1 MLIVKR
7 HDIRCEPKSY
17 KFKLLE
23 KLVVQHNIRASFDGR
38 SCVRA
43 SPHIYFPN
51 LLRKPKETNH
61 GCLPMGLCISPHACM
76 RQHVW
81 EGFKE
86 HDINCETKSY
96 KLKLFLCIWRVGI
109 GNIRIVG
116 PFSLRVLS
124 LNFLYICMLTLIKKK
139 IYMYA
144 YQWQHYHRCC
154 PTILDAT
161 VQYNMFCSRKHL
173 IIKALVCAK
182 ECLFEG
188 MNLAVSGGTIYKSN
202 IKILA

>member
-1 MLIVKR
+1 MIYVVNPNLT
-7 HDIRCEPKSY
+7 SL
-17 KFKLLE
+17 KLLE

-38 SCVRA
+38 SCDRT

-51 LLRKPKETNH
+51 LLCKPKETNH

-139 IYMYA
+139 NIYVCLPVAALSSMLSYNF
-144 YQWQHYHRCC
+144 RC
-154 PTILDAT
+154 
-161 VQYNMFCSRKHL
+161 Y
-173 IIKALVCAK
+173 CA
-182 ECLFEG
+182 
-188 MNLAVSGGTIYKSN
+188 I
-202 IKILA
+202 

>member
-124 LNFLYICMLTLIKKK
+124 LNFLYICMLIKK

-144 YQWQHYHRCC
+144 YTYQKKKYICMLTSGSIIIDVVLQFWMLLCNITCFVAESISLSRLWC
-154 PTILDAT
+154 
-161 VQYNMFCSRKHL
+161 VQKNVFLR
-173 IIKALVCAK
+173 
-182 ECLFEG
+182 G
-188 MNLAVSGGTIYKSN
+188 
-202 IKILA
+202 